1 MAVNKVLIVEDSST
15 QLMQLKEIVMDAGCY
30 VNVAT
35 SGQEAIEMVQ
45 KEKPDLVFMDVVM
58 DEMDGFKA
66 CRKILRTEGNKDIP
80 IVFVTTKN
88 EEADRIWAEKL
99 GGRALISKPYT
110 KDQIHE
116 QIRRF

>member
-15 QLMQLKEIVMDAGCY
+15 QLMQLKEIVIEAGCN

-35 SGQEAIEMVQ
+35 SGQEAIDMVE

-58 DEMDGFKA
+58 DEMDGYKA
-66 CRKILRTEGNKDIP
+66 CRKILKKEGNKNIP
-80 IVFVTTKN
+80 IVFVTTKSQD
-88 EEADRIWAEKL
+88 ADRLWAEKL
-99 GGRALISKPYT
+99 GGKALISKPYT
-110 KDQIHE
+110 KEQIHE